1 MQHVLFAL
9 VQEEAANSDRKKDHM
24 HGKSGFHRSFSRS
37 IVSSHAYAKS
47 DKLAGLSLSDDK
59 RATEAACAGSAEDKM
74 RALRQNRRARDLCD
88 RCAEKWVHGHKCVPT
103 IQLQT
108 IQELMELFPD
118 DGSESM
124 NSFQTSPDE
133 LDNQLCMVLSEA
145 AILGVESAKS
155 MKFVDRIQGHVLLI
169 LLDSSNSHMFIRV
182 ELASKLNRVSSLQRN
197 LSV

>member
-1 MQHVLFAL
+1 
-9 VQEEAANSDRKKDHM
+9 
-24 HGKSGFHRSFSRS
+24 
-37 IVSSHAYAKS
+37 
-47 DKLAGLSLSDDK
+47 
-59 RATEAACAGSAEDKM
+59 
-74 RALRQNRRARDLCD
+74 
-88 RCAEKWVHGHKCVPT
+88 
-103 IQLQT
+103 
-108 IQELMELFPD
+108 MELFLD

-133 LDNQLCMVLSEA
+133 LDNQLCMVLSEV